1 MSHGSNLLPC
11 CAVPDRR
18 GGHSSLPLL
27 GEEAWQPQ
35 NAAAAEWDVQ
45 EQAVVPAME
54 SRGGA
59 GGASWCDRLKS
70 RAGLHSQITSKILSS
85 FPDKGDFGA
94 EKVEPGQVAALS
106 TRPRCCCF
114 RAAAEGEAE
123 QCWKVGAP

>member
-1 MSHGSNLLPC
+1 MGPTSCPAVLCQTAEEGIRRSPSLVRKPGNPKMLLLLSGTC
-11 CAVPDRR
+11 RSRR
-18 GGHSSLPLL
+18 
-27 GEEAWQPQ
+27 W
-35 NAAAAEWDVQ
+35 
-45 EQAVVPAME
+45 VPAME

-70 RAGLHSQITSKILSS
+70 GAGLHSQITSKILSS

-106 TRPRCCCF
+106 TRPRCCYF